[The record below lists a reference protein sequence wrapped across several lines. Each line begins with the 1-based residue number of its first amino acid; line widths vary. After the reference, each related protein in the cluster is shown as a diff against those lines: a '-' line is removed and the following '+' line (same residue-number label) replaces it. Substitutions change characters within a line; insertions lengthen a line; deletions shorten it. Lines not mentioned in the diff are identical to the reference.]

1 MELYIAGKYKTLV
14 AKITGELDHHIAAG
28 VRESIDREL
37 QRTGAVNLAFD
48 FSRVS
53 FMDSSGIG
61 VIMGRYKIVT
71 ALGGKVIVAGASE
84 SVERIINMSGI
95 NELVIMAK
103 NLEEAVKEVAA
114 DAEKQ
119 N

>member
-14 AKITGELDHHIAAG
+14 AKIAGELDHHIAAG

-48 FSRVS
+48 FSRLS

-71 ALGGKVIVAGASE
+71 ALGGKIIVAGASE
-84 SVERIINMSGI
+84 TVERIINMSGI
-95 NELVIMAK
+95 NDLVIMTQ
-103 NLEEAVKEVAA
+103 NLEETVKEAA
-114 DAEKQ
+114 VYAEK
-119 N
+119 

>member
-28 VRESIDREL
+28 VRETIDREL

-48 FSRVS
+48 FSNLS

-71 ALGGKVIVAGASE
+71 ALGGKIFVYGASE
-84 SVERIINMSGI
+84 TVGRIINMSGI
-95 NELVIMAK
+95 NELVIMTDELENTIK
-103 NLEEAVKEVAA
+103 EEAAY
-114 DAEKQ
+114 AEK
-119 N
+119 